1 MHDDDL
7 VSAARGGDATAFTA
21 LVERHRR
28 DALRVAYGIAD
39 GEADDVAQDAFLK
52 AYRHLDRFRPGG
64 SFRAWLLTIV
74 ANEARNRRRS
84 FLRRSALALRV
95 RDDAGADAVGGEDP
109 ADVALRQARRQHV
122 LDAVARLSDR
132 DRQVLALRYFAG
144 LSEAE
149 MASELGCAPGTV
161 KSRLARAMARL
172 RTELGEE
179 SP

>member
-1 MHDDDL
+1 MHDDEL
-7 VSAARGGDATAFTA
+7 VNAARGGDATAFTT

-84 FLRRSALALRV
+84 FVRRRALVLRV
-95 RDDAGADAVGGEDP
+95 RDAADEDGGEDP
-109 ADVALRQARRQHV
+109 AEVAQRHARRQLV

-132 DRQVLALRYFAG
+132 DREVLALRYFVG

-149 MASELGCAPGTV
+149 MANALGCAAGTV
-161 KSRLARAMARL
+161 KSRLARAMTRL
-172 RTELGEE
+172 RTELGQV